1 MVPGVLVGMTI
12 GRQRRLIVHSMS
24 EWLPE
29 TCSGVSQELPSC
41 LIKSTRCHRQMV
53 ILATSL
59 TDESELVEICGSL
72 RNFAT

>member
-29 TCSGVSQELPSC
+29 TCSGDSQELPSC
-41 LIKSTRCHRQMV
+41 LRTRSHRQMV
-53 ILATSL
+53 TLATSL
-59 TDESELVEICGSL
+59 TDESELVEMCGSL